1 MLCSSFLKVETICP
15 AEKLL
20 KPIKGK
26 QHRIASG
33 SLKLTRFTSPLPAR
47 ANNKEHYES
56 ASDKLSCQED

>member
-1 MLCSSFLKVETICP
+1 MLCSSFLKVEMICP

-20 KPIKGK
+20 KPKGK

-33 SLKLTRFTSPLPAR
+33 SLKLTRFTIPLPAR